1 MPKRHSPMQLAAAGR
16 RHFSRLHTAPAA
28 IRRLCLMR
36 YDATAAADII
46 RYAPFGA
53 PLSLMPNITT
63 HSSLLLITCQA
74 LPGSP
79 EGGYFLHPLGEGL
92 C

>member
-1 MPKRHSPMQLAAAGR
+1 
-16 RHFSRLHTAPAA
+16 
-28 IRRLCLMR
+28 MR
-36 YDATAAADII
+36 YDDATAAADII

-63 HSSLLLITCQA
+63 HSSLLLITCRA

-79 EGGYFLHPLGEGL
+79 EGREAIFCIPSGKGYVNPNVMASLFDVELPETIFFMVQ
-92 C
+92 